1 MRSTLCLGLAASA
14 SATVYFQESFADG
27 WDSKWVTSGA
37 KDAKELGEFKH
48 VAPKFCSDDKG
59 IKTGEGGGKISTS
72 VAFRACDGVALSLR
86 SSKRRRPALLIEYR
100 INQNA
105 HQSSLSSILNLNS
118 T

>member
-27 WDSKWVTSGA
+27 WDSKWVTSSA

-72 VAFRACDGVALSLR
+72 VAFRACDGIALSLR